1 MVELARLRARDEPGP
16 VHRDALQRGRRVE
29 SATLLEAQH
38 TAVALGDLARR
49 VDGGAVAA
57 ALLDQ
62 VEGACKEDASRLLS
76 WVFRDVEATAGV
88 PRAHRTM

>member
-16 VHRDALQRGRRVE
+16 VHRDALQRRRRVE
-29 SATLLEAQH
+29 GAALLEAQCA
-38 TAVALGDLARR
+38 AVALGDLARS
-49 VDGGAVAA
+49 VDDSAPAR